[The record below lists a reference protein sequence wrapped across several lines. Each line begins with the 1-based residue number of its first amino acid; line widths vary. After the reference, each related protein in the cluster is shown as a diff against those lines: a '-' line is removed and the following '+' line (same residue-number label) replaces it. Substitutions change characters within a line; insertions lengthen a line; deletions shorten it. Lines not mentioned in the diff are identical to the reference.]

1 MSCNRR
7 SREPIRFTGCPTR
20 ALFDFSPT
28 NGQMSWDF
36 LRCSRHLQGDGASC
50 AAVNYQR
57 WQLLK
62 MTNLCQ
68 LSIELRDRPNDLVI
82 EAWTK
87 HALYARQFE

>member
-1 MSCNRR
+1 M
-7 SREPIRFTGCPTR
+7 F
-20 ALFDFSPT
+20 
-28 NGQMSWDF
+28 WDF
-36 LRCSRHLQGDGASC
+36 LRVAAPLQQDETGC

-82 EAWTK
+82 ETWTK
-87 HALYARQFE
+87 HALYARQVE